1 MDSNSHAAA
10 ASPAGR
16 GICQLQHAPDAVT
29 ALRRDERIAMRADK
43 LLRRALLRVGKVIA
57 DPRVVFHKLAAR
69 GKRSTTSAHANAQ
82 PSATT
87 AAIPRRHDP
96 PLAAGDRVRVRSRAE
111 IAATLDASGVCDG
124 MTFLDVVMEKYCGR
138 TFTVRGRVN
147 RFFDERNWKMLKLR
161 DAVLLDG
168 AFCEPP
174 RSAGVDWAG
183 CDRSCFLFWKE
194 AWLERVAP
202 GDETTR

>member
-1 MDSNSHAAA
+1 MDSNGHAAT
-10 ASPAGR
+10 ASPAGH
-16 GICQLQHAPDAVT
+16 GICQLQHAPNAVI
-29 ALRRDERIAMRADK
+29 ALRRHERVAMRADK
-43 LLRRALLRVGKVIA
+43 LLRRALLRAANVIA
-57 DPRVVFHKLAAR
+57 DPAILYRKLTRRGERGDAA
-69 GKRSTTSAHANAQ
+69 TSAHT
-82 PSATT
+82 PVST
-87 AAIPRRHDP
+87 AAIPRRHEP
-96 PLAAGDRVRVRSRAE
+96 PLAPGDRVRVRSRAE
-111 IAATLDASGVCDG
+111 IDATLDAAGACDG
-124 MTFLDVVMEKYCGR
+124 MTFLGVVMEKYCGR
-138 TFTVRGRVN
+138 TLTVRGRVN

-202 GDETTR
+202 ADETTP